1 MLRLLA
7 LSGLHLIA
15 NFALLGSF
23 GVVSHPIHHDDY
35 GILGAHFHW
44 GILLGPR
51 PVSNGFIA
59 GFAALGPE
67 LGYVLLNLLTVGVV
81 WLSLR
86 FAELFVREGRP
97 LPVPGYLAAGLIAL
111 SYPGIA
117 DWSRYLGLVTNLSSA
132 ILGLIVMCLLV
143 RLQRDNAPATGFRVG
158 VALLAAMCFF
168 AKEDFALPI
177 LLTGA
182 CVAFLR
188 RDRAMLLLT
197 VSIGILFG
205 LALAFNW
212 MAGSAYI
219 SGGRGASD
227 LYAIDFGPASVL
239 HGLDTLLLHT
249 AHGRWVTG
257 LAFGVALLLAIARWR
272 DDRPLVLRA
281 ITLPVAAISILL
293 PYAILPNHLM
303 PYYSFPTIAMLA
315 SALAA
320 CGYAIAETRAV
331 GHAYG

>member
-15 NFALLGSF
+15 NFALLGRF

-51 PVSNGFIA
+51 PVSNAIIA

-67 LGYVLLNLLTVGVV
+67 LGYVLLNLLTVVVV

-86 FAELFVREGRP
+86 FAELFVRDGRP
-97 LPVPGYLAAGLIAL
+97 LPVFGYLAAGLIAL
-111 SYPGIA
+111 SYPAIA
-117 DWSRYLGLVTNLSSA
+117 DWSRYFGLVTNLSSA
-132 ILGLIVMCLLV
+132 VLGLIVMCLLARLDRAQAHSTGV
-143 RLQRDNAPATGFRVG
+143 R
-158 VALLAAMCFF
+158 VAILLLAAACFF

-177 LLTGA
+177 LVTGA
-182 CVAFLR
+182 CLAFLR

-197 VSIGILFG
+197 VSIGIVFG
-205 LALAFNW
+205 LALAFNRV
-212 MAGSAYI
+212 AGSAFI
-219 SGGRGASD
+219 SGGGRASD
-227 LYAIDFGPASVL
+227 PYAVDFRPASVL
-239 HGLDTLLLHT
+239 RGLDTLLLQT

-257 LAFGVALLLAIARWR
+257 LAFGTALLLALLRWR

-281 ITLPVAAISILL
+281 IALPVAAISVLL
-293 PYAILPNHLM
+293 PYAVLPNHLM
-303 PYYSFPTIAMLA
+303 PYYGFTTVAMLA
-315 SALAA
+315 SAIAA
-320 CGYAIAETRAV
+320 CGYAMVETRALR
-331 GHAYG
+331 HAYG